1 MNKLGDT
8 FLVILC
14 LKCCK
19 FYYIETYNKTDL
31 RGGDFITKKQNKDLN
46 KNQLLGRERTLMR
59 SLQSTQKKIDDLT
72 EKYQVKLDKL
82 SYQLN
87 DTETEI
93 KEIQDLIKEEEWITE
108 GKRIYIVKNDK
119 TIRGKVQYRNKMRW
133 FHIGQT
139 ESLKDKTDDELK
151 EMVRKKFYQS
161 LITKPK

>member
-1 MNKLGDT
+1 M
-8 FLVILC
+8 
-14 LKCCK
+14 
-19 FYYIETYNKTDL
+19 

-93 KEIQDLIKEEEWITE
+93 KEIQDLIKEEEWITK

-139 ESLKDKTDDELK
+139 ESLKDKTDDDLK

-161 LITKPK
+161 LITKPNEKGKKE

>member
-87 DTETEI
+87 DTEI
-93 KEIQDLIKEEEWITE
+93 
-108 GKRIYIVKNDK
+108 
-119 TIRGKVQYRNKMRW
+119 
-133 FHIGQT
+133 
-139 ESLKDKTDDELK
+139 
-151 EMVRKKFYQS
+151 
-161 LITKPK
+161 